1 MNLDVQGEYRLLKNV
16 SVFFNLRN
24 VGAASEDFER
34 AGPATPD
41 LAQFR
46 SREDYGSSWT
56 FGAKATF

>member
-1 MNLDVQGEYRLLKNV
+1 MQGEYRAFKHV

-34 AGPATPD
+34 AGPTTPD
-41 LAQFR
+41 VAQFR

-56 FGAKATF
+56 FGVKSTF